1 MLSYL
6 RNVREAD
13 GSRLDS
19 EPWLEADGE
28 GAIAAGERAH
38 LKFGEVDEMNAQRCL
53 ERYALSRVSRRELR

>member
-13 GSRLDS
+13 GSRPDS

-28 GAIAAGERAH
+28 GAIAAVERAH
-38 LKFGEVDEMNAQRCL
+38 LKFWEVGGGGGFSA
-53 ERYALSRVSRRELR
+53 ALKGTC